1 MTKKDGTQRMCI
13 DFRALNANTIIDR
26 YPIPRIDD
34 ILDRLG
40 GSTVYSKIDLTQAYH
55 QVEVEPAHQHC
66 IAFQARGGLYEYTV
80 LPFGLVN
87 APATF

>member
-1 MTKKDGTQRMCI
+1 MCI

-40 GSTVYSKIDLTQAYH
+40 GSMVYSKIDLTQAYH
-55 QVEVEPAHQHC
+55 QVEVAESDCHRT
-66 IAFQARGGLYEYTV
+66 AF
-80 LPFGLVN
+80 
-87 APATF
+87 